1 MAPAENNSESLL
13 VRARR
18 AAERAHC
25 PYSNFHVGAAV
36 RCDDGSVMDGCNVEN
51 ASYGLSICA
60 ERVALFT
67 AISQGKQ
74 PIELAVS
81 CIDAPSD
88 AATGSCMP
96 CGACRQVMQELLPSK
111 ANVSIDGVGTR
122 QLEQLLPA
130 PFELKQPKTADHRHN
145 SPEALIQGEQHQQT
159 TIQPK
164 IRIAPNRPRLCG
176 DH

>member
-1 MAPAENNSESLL
+1 MAPAKNNAESLL

-18 AAERAHC
+18 AASHAHC

-36 RCDDGSVMDGCNVEN
+36 RCEDGSVIDGCNVEN

-81 CIDAPSD
+81 CIDAQSD

-96 CGACRQVMQELLPSK
+96 CCAYRQVMQELVPSK

-122 QLEQLLPA
+122 QLEQLQLLPA
-130 PFELKQPKTADHRHN
+130 PFELKQPNTN
-145 SPEALIQGEQHQQT
+145 
-159 TIQPK
+159 
-164 IRIAPNRPRLCG
+164 
-176 DH
+176 

>member
-1 MAPAENNSESLL
+1 MAPAENNAEFLL
-13 VRARR
+13 ARARR
-18 AAERAHC
+18 AASGAHC

-36 RCDDGSVMDGCNVEN
+36 RCDDGCNVEN
-51 ASYGLSICA
+51 ASYGLSVCA

-81 CIDAPSD
+81 CIDAQRD
-88 AATGSCMP
+88 AATESRMP

-111 ANVSIDGVGTR
+111 AKVSIDGVGTR

-130 PFELKQPKTADHRHN
+130 PFELRQAN
-145 SPEALIQGEQHQQT
+145 I
-159 TIQPK
+159 
-164 IRIAPNRPRLCG
+164 N
-176 DH
+176 